1 MMPMTPKDREFI
13 EAYRRA
19 QSLRTPEQ
27 LAEQQFEMRAAFGP
41 DVDVV
46 NVITGERTRT

>member
-1 MMPMTPKDREFI
+1 MPMTAKDREVI

-19 QSLRTPEQ
+19 QALRTPEQ
-27 LAEQQFEMRAAFGP
+27 IAEQQFEMRAAFGP
-41 DVDVV
+41 DVDVI